1 MKTIFKISMAAVLLS
16 LSAVS
21 SSGAMADDSQLL
33 GYSKGATVIS
43 PKIENGQID
52 TIGGIIYSQIKG
64 LRHNRALRMTVLIPR
79 DNKLKP
85 AIIYFPGGGFTS
97 ADYEKYTEMRM
108 ALAKAGFVVAA
119 CEYRTVPNKF
129 PALLQDGKAAVRF
142 LREHAKEFG
151 IDPERIGVL
160 GDSAG
165 GYVSQM
171 VGATNGEKK
180 WDAGDYLNQNS
191 NVQAVVSIYGIS
203 DLRNIGEGHPENIRK
218 VHDSAAVTEALLVN
232 GPAFRDFAGASV
244 LETPEKALDASPIGH
259 VDGTEPPFLLMHGA
273 EDPLVSPVQSKQMY
287 EALKQKNVDAQYI
300 LMKNAKHG
308 DISWY
313 QPNVI
318 NAVVDFFKAKLGEPK
333 EGGVKTTAP
342 GGNL

>member
-1 MKTIFKISMAAVLLS
+1 MKTIFKISMAAALLS
-16 LSAVS
+16 LSAFS
-21 SSGAMADDSQLL
+21 SSGAMADDTQLL

-64 LRHNRALRMTVLIPR
+64 LRHNRALRMTVQIPR

-129 PALLQDGKAAVRF
+129 PALLQDGKAAIRF

-191 NVQAVVSIYGIS
+191 DVQAVVSIYGIS
-203 DLRNIGEGHPENIRK
+203 DLRNIGEGHPEK
-218 VHDSAAVTEALLVN
+218 HS
-232 GPAFRDFAGASV
+232 
-244 LETPEKALDASPIGH
+244 
-259 VDGTEPPFLLMHGA
+259 
-273 EDPLVSPVQSKQMY
+273 QSTR
-287 EALKQKNVDAQYI
+287 LRCS
-300 LMKNAKHG
+300 HR
-308 DISWY
+308 SS
-313 QPNVI
+313 
-318 NAVVDFFKAKLGEPK
+318 FS
-333 EGGVKTTAP
+333 
-342 GGNL
+342 

>member
-1 MKTIFKISMAAVLLS
+1 MKTIFKISVAAALLS

-119 CEYRTVPNKF
+119 CEYRTVPNNSCK
-129 PALLQDGKAAVRF
+129 
-142 LREHAKEFG
+142 
-151 IDPERIGVL
+151 
-160 GDSAG
+160 
-165 GYVSQM
+165 M
-171 VGATNGEKK
+171 VKQP
-180 WDAGDYLNQNS
+180 L
-191 NVQAVVSIYGIS
+191 
-203 DLRNIGEGHPENIRK
+203 
-218 VHDSAAVTEALLVN
+218 
-232 GPAFRDFAGASV
+232 DF
-244 LETPEKALDASPIGH
+244 
-259 VDGTEPPFLLMHGA
+259 
-273 EDPLVSPVQSKQMY
+273 
-287 EALKQKNVDAQYI
+287 
-300 LMKNAKHG
+300 
-308 DISWY
+308 
-313 QPNVI
+313 
-318 NAVVDFFKAKLGEPK
+318 
-333 EGGVKTTAP
+333 
-342 GGNL
+342 